1 MLILPACFFSGL
13 LRASRSFVLSVT
25 PNLHC
30 RYILFKKWRLNE
42 GGTTAGIL
50 KYTHT
55 HKKRVLYNGRNLFC
69 EIWLRHKI
77 VSHSK
82 LSADSKQKE
91 FRSKLTGRR
100 RGQIRIE
107 GGPFCVCVCVCV
119 VPVVVN
125 VRPGFVHLKKV
136 KNKHR
141 TTAAPVSTVD
151 RLFWLFSRKKFRRAA
166 RHYLHHSYCGFENL
180 EYIFQEKRSKK
191 REKNDRRN
199 PTRTIIRNNKLPG
212 IWDRVLCVWVRKVI
226 KYAIISSTDRRGCN
240 SR

>member
-125 VRPGFVHLKKV
+125 VRPGFVHLQKGKKQTW
-136 KNKHR
+136 NYS
-141 TTAAPVSTVD
+141 STCLDGGSIVLIVFAKKIQKGCPSLSSPFLL
-151 RLFWLFSRKKFRRAA
+151 RFWEFGIHFSDKEKQKK
-166 RHYLHHSYCGFENL
+166 GKE
-180 EYIFQEKRSKK
+180 RSKK
-191 REKNDRRN
+191 SNQ
-199 PTRTIIRNNKLPG
+199 NNHPE
-212 IWDRVLCVWVRKVI
+212 
-226 KYAIISSTDRRGCN
+226 
-240 SR
+240 